1 MAEKWKREYTI
12 GESLALICANNYSQ
26 IDGAHHKA
34 WVIDQM
40 CKHILGDDY
49 DRFVAEYKNGED
61 GLETYDWDT
70 GIAP

>member
-1 MAEKWKREYTI
+1 MAKEYSVS
-12 GESLALICANNYSQ
+12 ESLALTCAKQYGQ

-40 CKHILGDDY
+40 CRYILGSDY
-49 DRFVAEYKNGED
+49 EEFVTSYEKGED
-61 GLETYDWDT
+61 GPQTYEWDT